1 MEDSLIFEIG
11 TEEVPARFIKDYAEQ
26 VKSGILSLLSENR
39 LINSSD
45 CEWYYTPRRV
55 IFIHR
60 SVKVRQENEEREVLG
75 PPVRVCYDKNG
86 VPQKAL
92 TAFLQKFGIKPEEL
106 YRVQS
111 PKGEVVAARIM
122 IEGRDAIS
130 ILSDGLKNLITSI
143 KFKKSMRWGNNDIP
157 FVRPIRWI
165 VAMLGKNI
173 IPLEINGIKA
183 DNRSYGNFNVDKSGF
198 EFESVDA
205 FLKGLEERF
214 VVYDVEKRREI
225 VKSSLKSVFDR
236 HNLKLIINEP
246 LLDEVVNILEYP
258 VPIEGGFDEVF
269 LNLPIELLEI
279 VQVRHQRYFPLLSG
293 RTILPKFLA
302 FANNPIGDKEIIRT
316 GMEKVLR
323 ARLNDA
329 VFFYN
334 EDKKRDIRDMAAS
347 LNMVLYQ
354 KVLGNYDRKRDRIVE
369 ISRFIS
375 NMLGLDDKTQEKIKT
390 VAQLCKADL
399 VSLSVGEFP
408 ELQGVMGKYF
418 ALNLGFD
425 EDIANAI
432 EEHYKPRS
440 SEDDIP
446 DTLIGSVVSIADKI
460 DHLCGL
466 FLINQQPSASSDP
479 FGARRAASGVI
490 DIISG
495 KRLYKVSTSALID
508 KGLSLYDEN
517 EIKRCDDKIVLNK
530 NAREE
535 LLDFFR
541 VRIKMALSE
550 KVKPDVA
557 EAILNAGSGI
567 DDISSIFERLEALKA
582 FIEGE
587 DFDKFAV
594 VYKRASNI
602 TKDFNSTTV
611 NENLFE
617 YDEERELYSSIQRI
631 RDNYLEMI
639 AKRDYF
645 RAMQLLRE
653 NLYEPV
659 FKFFDKVFV
668 MVEDEMVK
676 NNRLAILK
684 NVVILFKKIID
695 LSYISSM

>member
-26 VKSGILSLLSENR
+26 VRNGILGLLRENR
-39 LINSSD
+39 LITSD
-45 CEWYYTPRRV
+45 GCELYYTPRRV
-55 IFIHR
+55 IFIHKF
-60 SVKVRQENEEREVLG
+60 VKDRQEDEEKEVIG
-75 PPVRVCYDKNG
+75 PPVRVCYDRDG
-86 VPQKAL
+86 LPQKAL
-92 TAFLQKFGIKPEEL
+92 TAFIQKFGIKTEEL
-106 YRVQS
+106 YKVQS
-111 PKGEVVAARIM
+111 PKGEVVAARIR

-183 DNRSYGNFNVDKSGF
+183 GNRSYGNFNVDKSGF

-214 VVYDVEKRREI
+214 VVYDVEKRREV

-246 LLDEVVNILEYP
+246 LLDEVINILEYP

-302 FANNPIGDKEIIRT
+302 FANNPIGDKEIIRK

-329 VFFYN
+329 VFFFN
-334 EDKKRDIRDMAAS
+334 EDKKRDIRDMAKS

-354 KVLGNYDRKRDRIVE
+354 KVLGNYDRKRDRIVD
-369 ISRFIS
+369 ISMLIS
-375 NMLGLDDKTQEKIKT
+375 EMLGLDDAAKDKVRV
-390 VAQLCKADL
+390 VAELCKADL

-408 ELQGVMGKYF
+408 ELQGIMGKYF
-418 ALNLGFD
+418 AINSGLD
-425 EDIANAI
+425 QEIANAI
-432 EEHYKPRS
+432 EEHYRPRFS
-440 SEDDIP
+440 KDIVP
-446 DTLIGSVVSIADKI
+446 DSLIGAVVAIADRI

-466 FLINQQPSASSDP
+466 FLVNQQPTASSDP
-479 FGARRAASGVI
+479 FGARRAASGVV
-490 DIISG
+490 DIIRE
-495 KRLYKVSTSALID
+495 KRFSTISVGELIE
-508 KGLSLYDEN
+508 KGLSLYDES
-517 EIKRCDDKIVLNK
+517 EIRKWDNKIALNK
-530 NAREE
+530 KARDEIM
-535 LLDFFR
+535 DFFR
-541 VRIKMALSE
+541 MRIKMSLSE
-550 KVKPDVA
+550 NIKPDVA
-557 EAILNAGSGI
+557 EAILNAGDGI
-567 DDISSIFERLEALKA
+567 EDISSIFERVDALRE
-582 FIEGE
+582 FIGGE
-587 DFDKFAV
+587 DFEKFAV

-602 TKDFNSTTV
+602 TKDFDSTAV
-611 NENLFE
+611 DEGMFE
-617 YDEERELYSSIQRI
+617 YEEERALYSSIKKIKDKYLALVDKRE
-631 RDNYLEMI
+631 YLE
-639 AKRDYF
+639 
-645 RAMQLLRE
+645 AMRLLRE

-668 MVEDEMVK
+668 MVDDERIK
-676 NNRLAILK
+676 NNRLALLK
-684 NVVILFKKIID
+684 SVVTLFREIID